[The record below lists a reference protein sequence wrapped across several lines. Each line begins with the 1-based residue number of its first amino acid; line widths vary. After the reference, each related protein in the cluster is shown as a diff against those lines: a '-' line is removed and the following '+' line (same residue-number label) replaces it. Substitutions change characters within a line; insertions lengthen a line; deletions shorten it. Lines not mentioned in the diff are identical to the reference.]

1 MAFICFAVGFVAFL
15 MSANTE
21 TVNAEVNDLSR
32 VDSEMLKALAA
43 HNQWKSGL
51 EATFV
56 EHLEELAPE
65 AGAHLEEVG
74 DGHLDLHDSTAAI
87 DSAWEQRHIGL
98 SEELQTRLLDH
109 HAWASRQSGLD
120 YPPSG
125 CKTSPFG

>member
-1 MAFICFAVGFVAFL
+1 MALICFAVGFVAFL
-15 MSANTE
+15 MSANTD

-56 EHLEELAPE
+56 EHLKELAPE

-74 DGHLDLHDSTAAI
+74 DDHLTCMPV
-87 DSAWEQRHIGL
+87 R
-98 SEELQTRLLDH
+98 
-109 HAWASRQSGLD
+109 
-120 YPPSG
+120 
-125 CKTSPFG
+125 